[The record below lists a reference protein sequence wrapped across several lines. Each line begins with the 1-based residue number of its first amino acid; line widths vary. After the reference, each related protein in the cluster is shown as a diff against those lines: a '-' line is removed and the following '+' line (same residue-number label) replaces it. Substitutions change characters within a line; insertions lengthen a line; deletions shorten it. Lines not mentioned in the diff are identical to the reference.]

1 MTVWGIPPCLPLGFI
16 HLCWRPLSS
25 PSPAPASF
33 FRKLGSPWERVC
45 PWGRPLGSVPCS
57 PTDIRVGSKRGSAA
71 PACTCASPGRRE
83 RLCGE
88 AQEVGEGETCQN
100 LGPGLP
106 GRPRRS
112 CSLQQ
117 VRRTRARSL
126 SLSRHRLR
134 WSRFAGGTLAIGP
147 ALRSSLRAASSALLP
162 SPSSSQLPPALPG
175 RGGGNPRLRIASA
188 PPQGQLPLP
197 AWHPPRVSTCTG
209 GQRPPGQLLSSFGSG
224 SVPRQR
230 RTVPGPLWLRS
241 PRQHR
246 GGGQVFPGSGF
257 PASREQ
263 RQGAGASRAPWEW
276 VVDSMGGFRLPP
288 EQCQGRAGEEG
299 PSHIRASLA

>member
-100 LGPGLP
+100 LGPGRP

-117 VRRTRARSL
+117 MLFPLPGRPVLFRCPL
-126 SLSRHRLR
+126 SLSSRL
-134 WSRFAGGTLAIGP
+134 TLSEKP
-147 ALRSSLRAASSALLP
+147 TLLP
-162 SPSSSQLPPALPG
+162 PGSEAPLANPPEGSCASLACYLLCSVTEVSPIRARPGSKDPVLLQL
-175 RGGGNPRLRIASA
+175 
-188 PPQGQLPLP
+188 LPLP
-197 AWHPPRVSTCTG
+197 SWKEAIAL
-209 GQRPPGQLLSSFGSG
+209 QKQESS
-224 SVPRQR
+224 
-230 RTVPGPLWLRS
+230 PL
-241 PRQHR
+241 
-246 GGGQVFPGSGF
+246 
-257 PASREQ
+257 
-263 RQGAGASRAPWEW
+263 
-276 VVDSMGGFRLPP
+276 
-288 EQCQGRAGEEG
+288 
-299 PSHIRASLA
+299 